1 MDAREKTSDFRHW
14 ALVPNEGAPW
24 KNGNGIAVG
33 IGGEGD
39 RSTMTAI
46 EKLKAEIQ
54 SCKNPIGIVVD
65 VLLTVLLLFPPLIV
79 ERLQFSIFAALS
91 FGEWLRLYSLL
102 FQGIKECALRW
113 NTCYKVFCWGSLVL
127 LLLTVI
133 VNCIRLFGSDSIVYD
148 IVVYILV
155 GIIAALI
162 VTDIVLL
169 LQSAKQEFKD
179 DQDT

>member
-1 MDAREKTSDFRHW
+1 MNNSESGMD
-14 ALVPNEGAPW
+14 
-24 KNGNGIAVG
+24 
-33 IGGEGD
+33 
-39 RSTMTAI
+39 
-46 EKLKAEIQ
+46 KLKTRING
-54 SCKNPIGIVVD
+54 SGLKGIIIRTINLVAIVYILFTPLILEKYQFS
-65 VLLTVLLLFPPLIV
+65 LLTVFSVYEWLDWYRLLF
-79 ERLQFSIFAALS
+79 R
-91 FGEWLRLYSLL
+91 
-102 FQGIKECALRW
+102 GIKECTSRW
-113 NTCYKVFCWGSLVL
+113 VTLCKVFCWGSLVL

-148 IVVYILV
+148 IIVYILV

>member
-1 MDAREKTSDFRHW
+1 MDAREKHLIFGIGLWCQTKARLGKMGV
-14 ALVPNEGAPW
+14 ALRLEL
-24 KNGNGIAVG
+24 
-33 IGGEGD
+33 GGEGD
-39 RSTMTAI
+39 KSTMTAI

-65 VLLTVLLLFPPLIV
+65 VLFTVLLLFPPLIV

-148 IVVYILV
+148 IIVYILV
-155 GIIAALI
+155 GIIAALL

-169 LQSAKQEFKD
+169 LKSEKETEKEEK
-179 DQDT
+179 

>member
-1 MDAREKTSDFRHW
+1 
-14 ALVPNEGAPW
+14 
-24 KNGNGIAVG
+24 
-33 IGGEGD
+33 
-39 RSTMTAI
+39 MTAI

-54 SCKNPIGIVVD
+54 SCKNTIGIVVD
-65 VLLTVLLLFPPLIV
+65 VLFTVLLLFPPLIV

-162 VTDIVLL
+162 VTDLVLL
-169 LQSAKQEFKD
+169 LKSERDMKKE
-179 DQDT
+179 TE